1 MPSRVGPSSPEAQ
14 LVFSFDVKDIR
25 NSYLGEPTTNTIPN
39 PAINALPTYG
49 NGWSSY
55 NTNRYCD
62 PNGIVACAQ
71 FWAIPDIIEV
81 SDNIVTTASTH
92 PMRSFD
98 VLRPQ
103 TTGGGVTA
111 NQDYLIKRISDNS
124 FSLHAYNSSQD
135 GSQGYINPITNGHK
149 VHDSYW
155 LDERVSVSIGD
166 FPTRWWGAPHLP
178 NSGLV
183 KEIIP
188 NGFDVLSSQ
197 PTNCIRLHAHRPDGV
212 ADGMAYGPDA
222 TVVPGAVHTY
232 SFWTRAV
239 NAETAGVGGSM
250 SNYNYGSTGPTSW
263 GHSYTH
269 GPVGVWTRQS
279 FQFTPINENVI
290 SYFWPGS
297 YQKYDIANI
306 QVERKSYPTPF
317 TLSSRTATNSL
328 IDLTGRTTIDLNTAS
343 FDSNAEPIF
352 DGTDDRI
359 DLGNVS
365 DYFTSGVRAITVE
378 TVFKITVGSSGPP
391 APLFENYRFNLWYQ
405 YSDDTVNLTTR
416 SGPPDTADY
425 QFAVGHTGTI
435 ACQSKGNY
443 NYVVATY
450 ETLGTSIGRV
460 KIWVNGAYA
469 GSSTG
474 VKMGA
479 YPLYGTWIGQSNH
492 SGYGTYKLN
501 GKVDITKVY
510 TGTLTDDEIM
520 ENYKNLKT
528 RFGI

>member
-1 MPSRVGPSSPEAQ
+1 
-14 LVFSFDVKDIR
+14 
-25 NSYLGEPTTNTIPN
+25 
-39 PAINALPTYG
+39 
-49 NGWSSY
+49 
-55 NTNRYCD
+55 
-62 PNGIVACAQ
+62 
-71 FWAIPDIIEV
+71 
-81 SDNIVTTASTH
+81 
-92 PMRSFD
+92 
-98 VLRPQ
+98 
-103 TTGGGVTA
+103 
-111 NQDYLIKRISDNS
+111 
-124 FSLHAYNSSQD
+124 
-135 GSQGYINPITNGHK
+135 
-149 VHDSYW
+149 
-155 LDERVSVSIGD
+155 
-166 FPTRWWGAPHLP
+166 
-178 NSGLV
+178 
-183 KEIIP
+183 
-188 NGFDVLSSQ
+188 
-197 PTNCIRLHAHRPDGV
+197 
-212 ADGMAYGPDA
+212 MAYGPDA

-239 NAETAGVGGSM
+239 NTAAAGAGGSM
-250 SNYNYGSTGPTSW
+250 SNYNYGSTSPTSW

-269 GPVGVWTRQS
+269 GPIGVWTRQS
-279 FQFTPINENVI
+279 FQFTPNNENVI
-290 SYFWPGS
+290 SYFWPGGG
-297 YQKYDIANI
+297 QKYDIANI
-306 QVERKSYPTPF
+306 QVERKGYPTPF

-365 DYFTSGVRAITVE
+365 DYFTPGVRAITVE
-378 TVFKITVGSSGPP
+378 TVFKITAGASGPP

-479 YPLYGTWIGQSNH
+479 YPIYGTWIGQSNH

-520 ENYKNLKT
+520 ENYKSLKT

>member
-1 MPSRVGPSSPEAQ
+1 MPSKVGPTSPEAQ

-39 PAINALPTYG
+39 PALNALPTYG
-49 NGWSSY
+49 NGWASY
-55 NTNRYCD
+55 NTNQYCGS
-62 PNGIVACAQ
+62 NGCGN
-71 FWAIPDIIEV
+71 FWPIPAISSISNNIIRTV
-81 SDNIVTTASTH
+81 SDH

-103 TTGGGVTA
+103 TSGGGLTA
-111 NQDYLIKRISDNS
+111 NTDYLVKKVDNLN

-135 GSQGYINPITNGHK
+135 GSQGYINHVTGGHK

-155 LDERVSVSIGD
+155 LDERVPVNTTD
-166 FPTRWWGAPHLP
+166 FPTMWWGYPHLP

-212 ADGMAYGPDA
+212 ADGMAYNVDA

-239 NAETAGVGGSM
+239 NAAAAGGYTSM
-250 SNYNYGSTGPTSW
+250 SNYNYGSTSPTSW
-263 GHSYTH
+263 GHGYNL
-269 GPVGVWTRQS
+269 GPIGVWTRQS
-279 FQFTPINENVI
+279 FQFTPINENII
-290 SYFWPGS
+290 SYFWPSS

-306 QVERKSYPTPF
+306 QVERKGYPTPF

-365 DYFTSGVRAITVE
+365 DYFTPGVRAITVE
-378 TVFKITVGSSGPP
+378 TAFKITPGASGPP
-391 APLFENYRFNLWYQ
+391 APIFENYRFNLWYW

-416 SGPPDTADY
+416 TGPPETAGY
-425 QFAVGHTGTI
+425 QFAVGHTGTVT
-435 ACQSKGNY
+435 CRSKGNY
-443 NYVVATY
+443 NHIIAIY
-450 ETLGTSIGRV
+450 ETLGNSIGRV
-460 KIWVNGAYA
+460 KLWVNGVYA
-469 GSSTG
+469 GSSNG
-474 VKMGA
+474 IKMGS
-479 YPLYGTWIGQSNH
+479 YPIYPTWIGQSYH

-501 GKVDITKVY
+501 GKVDIIKVY
-510 TGTLTDDEIM
+510 TGALTDDEIT
-520 ENYKNLKT
+520 ENYKSLKT